1 MLSYV
6 LPAFVRGILH
16 FIWVAVFS
24 VLCASSAIVCG
35 LLKYFFPVKP
45 WMLLMTRL
53 MSALIIFWGDCMRFG
68 VVLFTQT
75 SVEVRGM
82 EGLSKEKNYLIIANH
97 QSWADV
103 LLIYQRFNHKI
114 SAIKVFMKSQLLWLP
129 VIGWGCWL
137 MGFPFLKRYTKE
149 QLVKN
154 PSLKGKDIKSTKKMC
169 RRAAQIPVTIMSF
182 VEGTRYRDYKA
193 KRQKTPYQHLLK
205 PRAGGVAYIMTA
217 MEDMLDQVL
226 DVTLIYPAGK
236 SGFWYY
242 LCGTLPKVIIQ
253 VHPRPITK
261 AMIGDYAEDRDF
273 RTHFQAWL
281 NQLWLEKDNEID
293 QAIKAYAE
301 VGKHDQDH

>member
-1 MLSYV
+1 
-6 LPAFVRGILH
+6 
-16 FIWVAVFS
+16 
-24 VLCASSAIVCG
+24 
-35 LLKYFFPVKP
+35 
-45 WMLLMTRL
+45 
-53 MSALIIFWGDCMRFG
+53 
-68 VVLFTQT
+68 
-75 SVEVRGM
+75 
-82 EGLSKEKNYLIIANH
+82 
-97 QSWADV
+97 
-103 LLIYQRFNHKI
+103 
-114 SAIKVFMKSQLLWLP
+114 
-129 VIGWGCWL
+129 